1 MAIKTRE
8 FSTETGDKLDIGM
21 LINLFLSSGYV
32 DKLID
37 IKYQTVALDMHGMY
51 TIRTSALIIY
61 KEVEA

>member
-32 DKLID
+32 DELID
-37 IKYQTVALDMHGMY
+37 IKYQTVAIDVGRS
-51 TIRTSALIIY
+51 TIIRTQALVIY
-61 KEVEA
+61 KGD

>member
-32 DKLID
+32 DELID
-37 IKYQTVALDMHGMY
+37 IKYQTAAIDVGGLPI
-51 TIRTSALIIY
+51 IRTSALMIY
-61 KEVEA
+61 KGD